1 MIQEY
6 NYPIWEP
13 NTNTKSEI
21 NRANNRNKNLQVLQ
35 YWNNGD
41 KNTPL
46 HCMIS
51 KVQAIVSRPNLAS
64 VNENISFISTEF
76 NHIVQI
82 NTASRDK
89 TNPPSDYFRGTKLEN
104 NKKVLIEFMKIIP
117 LAAVEHSYIT
127 NLSKQMDID
136 ITTFQRLA
144 EINKDNT
151 IIPWGLRCEKNFNEF
166 CKEYDLNL
174 DYEIFIDI
182 LTLKNKENK
191 C

>member
-13 NTNTKSEI
+13 NTNTRAEI
-21 NRANNRNKNLQVLQ
+21 NRANNRNLNLPILQ
-35 YWNNGD
+35 YWNHGN

-64 VNENISFISTEF
+64 VNENISFIRTEF

-82 NTASRDK
+82 NTTSRDK
-89 TNPPSDYFRGTKLEN
+89 TKPPSDYFRGTKLEN

-144 EINKDNT
+144 EINKDET
-151 IIPWGLRCEKNFNEF
+151 IIPWGLRCEENFNEF
-166 CKEYDLNL
+166 CEEYDLNL
-174 DYEIFIDI
+174 DYEIFIDK

-191 C
+191 

>member
-6 NYPIWEP
+6 KYPIWEP
-13 NTNTKSEI
+13 NTNTKAEI
-21 NRANNRNKNLQVLQ
+21 NRAKNRNLNLPILQ
-35 YWNNGD
+35 YWNHGD

-76 NHIVQI
+76 NHIVQV

-89 TNPPSDYFRGTKLEN
+89 TKPPSDYFRGTKLEN

-127 NLSKQMDID
+127 NQSKQMDID

-144 EINKDNT
+144 EKYEDET
-151 IIPWGLRCEKNFNEF
+151 IIPWGLRCKENFDEF

-174 DYEIFIDI
+174 DYEIFMDK

-191 C
+191 